1 MNMALARLKVLP
13 RLLLPWLF
21 PLLLVPRAVAADLVP
36 VPPLTGH
43 VVDLTGTLTSGD
55 LGLLDARLAAFE
67 AEKGSQIAVLIVSST
82 QPEAIEQYSIRVA
95 EAWKLGRKKV
105 DDGAILLVAKQDR
118 ALRIEVGYGLEG
130 ALSDLVSKRIVSDII
145 APQFK
150 QGDFAGGIGAGV
162 DAMLK
167 VVQGEALPAPTRNPR
182 PGGHGLPGGG
192 FGMAL
197 LFGGFVLSGLLRAT
211 LGRVRGGL
219 ATGGAVG
226 VLGYLMLGSVF
237 LGAAAGIIALLFT
250 LFNQG
255 GGGSGL
261 RGGRGGGFGGG
272 LGGFGGGGGGGFGG
286 GFGGGGG
293 GFGGGGA
300 SGRW

>member
-1 MNMALARLKVLP
+1 MLPIRHALA
-13 RLLLPWLF
+13 LLLF
-21 PLLLVPRAVAADLVP
+21 LLCLAPAAFGADLAP

-43 VVDLTGTLTSGD
+43 VVDLTGTLSPGEVSG
-55 LGLLDARLAAFE
+55 LDARLAAFE
-67 AEKGSQIAVLIVSST
+67 AEKGSQIAVLIVPTT

-105 DDGAILLVAKQDR
+105 DDGAILVVAKEDR
-118 ALRIEVGYGLEG
+118 ALRLEVGYGLEG

-145 APQFK
+145 TPPFK
-150 QGDFAGGIGAGV
+150 QGDFAGGIRAGV
-162 DAMLK
+162 DAVLK
-167 VVQGEALPAPTRNPR
+167 VVQGEALPAPVRRPRN
-182 PGGHGLPGGG
+182 GGHGFPGGG
-192 FGMAL
+192 LGMAL
-197 LFGGFVLSGLLRAT
+197 LFGGFVLSGILRAS
-211 LGRVRGGL
+211 LGRVRGGI

-226 VLGYLMLGSVF
+226 VLGYLMLGSVL
-237 LGAAAGIIALLFT
+237 LGIGAGLIALLFT
-250 LFNQG
+250 LFSNGG
-255 GGGSGL
+255 GGGSGF

-272 LGGFGGGGGGGFGG
+272 LGGFGGFGSGG